1 MKRLNKNGIGVCLLS
16 LSCLLVCAARLH
28 SQQSGTA
35 AIQAT
40 TPERVGTEPW
50 WPTKSTV
57 ALEAFAGSSSCSG
70 CHAEAVAGRLITPMQ
85 RAAEH
90 ASEARFLKVKPLI
103 NFSSPPFSYSLTA
116 NAAGIMYSVSAKEQ
130 RLSHNLDWVMGAG
143 ELGRTFL
150 YQMDGHWFQS
160 RISAYAGPAALDLT
174 TGLSRNSSADL
185 IAALGERLSP
195 EDARRCFSCHTV
207 HSTTVT
213 GFNPLHAEPG
223 IGCEACHGPARKH
236 VSAMREPAMH
246 SAKDAQES
254 DTDIFDPAKLSPS
267 DSIDFCGSCHRTF
280 ADVVLSAGQSTGTA
294 VVRFQPYRLEESR
307 CWRET
312 LDARMTCVA
321 CHNPHKPLNR
331 DATSYDKNCL
341 QCHSATSGEHAQH
354 AGNLCPK
361 AKSQCVACH
370 MPKVFIASMHGT
382 FTDHFIRIVRPDEGF
397 PQ

>member
-1 MKRLNKNGIGVCLLS
+1 
-16 LSCLLVCAARLH
+16 
-28 SQQSGTA
+28 
-35 AIQAT
+35 
-40 TPERVGTEPW
+40 
-50 WPTKSTV
+50 
-57 ALEAFAGSSSCSG
+57 
-70 CHAEAVAGRLITPMQ
+70 MQ

-90 ASEARFLKVKPLI
+90 ASEARFLKVKPLL

-116 NAAGIMYSVSAKEQ
+116 NAAGIVYSVSAKGN
-130 RLSHNLDWVMGAG
+130 RLSRNLDWVMGAG

-160 RISAYAGPAALDLT
+160 RISAYTDPAALDIT